1 MATKTVRAPMPRS
14 RRAKQFMPFD
24 ALRGLKEAIAAKE
37 RVIEPRRYPS
47 DDAIA
52 EINASLLDLHKGQII
67 TVVYYGIYEQA
78 YLQLTGPVSKID
90 SYWSNLQIG
99 NTVISFSEIDQLIT
113 ELPIYFAHSAENSTA
128 ASSLR
133 RCCL

>member
-47 DDAIA
+47 EDAIA
-52 EINASLLDLHKGQII
+52 EINEKLLGLHKGHIV
-67 TVVYYGIYEQA
+67 TVVYYGIYEQI
-78 YLQLTGPVSKID
+78 YLQLTGPVTKVD
-90 SYWSNLQIG
+90 PYWHHLQVG
-99 NTVISFSEIDQLIT
+99 NTTIEFPEIDQLLTDI
-113 ELPIYFAHSAENSTA
+113 SATA
-128 ASSLR
+128 YVEE
-133 RCCL
+133 

>member
-47 DDAIA
+47 EDTIA
-52 EINASLLDLHKGQII
+52 EINATLLGLHKGQII
-67 TVVYYGIYEQA
+67 TVVYYGIYEQV
-78 YLQLTGPVSKID
+78 YLQLTGPVTKVD
-90 SYWSNLQIG
+90 SHWQSLQIG
-99 NTVISFSEIDQLIT
+99 NTIIDFPEIDQLLTDISIT
-113 ELPIYFAHSAENSTA
+113 ANA
-128 ASSLR
+128 
-133 RCCL
+133 

>member
-47 DDAIA
+47 EETIA
-52 EINASLLDLHKGQII
+52 EINATLLGLHKGQII
-67 TVVYYGIYEQA
+67 TVVYYGIYEQV
-78 YLQLTGPVSKID
+78 YLQLTGPVTKVD
-90 SYWSNLQIG
+90 SYWQNLQVG
-99 NTVISFSEIDQLIT
+99 NTTIEFPEIDQLLTDIAIT
-113 ELPIYFAHSAENSTA
+113 SFENE
-128 ASSLR
+128 
-133 RCCL
+133 

>member
-47 DDAIA
+47 EDTIA
-52 EINASLLDLHKGQII
+52 EINATLLGLHKGQII
-67 TVVYYGIYEQA
+67 TVVYYGIYEQV
-78 YLQLTGPVSKID
+78 YLQLTGPVTKVD
-90 SYWSNLQIG
+90 SYWQNLQVG
-99 NTVISFSEIDQLIT
+99 NTTIEFPEIDQLLTDIPIT
-113 ELPIYFAHSAENSTA
+113 AYMNA
-128 ASSLR
+128 
-133 RCCL
+133 

>member
-47 DDAIA
+47 EDTIA
-52 EINASLLDLHKGQII
+52 EINATLLGLHKGQII
-67 TVVYYGIYEQA
+67 TVVYYGIYEQV
-78 YLQLTGPVSKID
+78 YLQLTGPVTRVDQQWHTI
-90 SYWSNLQIG
+90 QIG
-99 NTVISFSEIDQLIT
+99 NQYINFPEIYAIQV
-113 ELPIYFAHSAENSTA
+113 
-128 ASSLR
+128 
-133 RCCL
+133 

>member
-47 DDAIA
+47 EDTIA
-52 EINASLLDLHKGQII
+52 EINATLLGLHKGQII
-67 TVVYYGIYEQA
+67 TVVYYGVYEQV
-78 YLQLTGPVSKID
+78 YLQLTGPVTKVD
-90 SYWSNLQIG
+90 SYLQNLQVG
-99 NTVISFSEIDQLIT
+99 NTTIEFPEIDQLLTDIPIT
-113 ELPIYFAHSAENSTA
+113 AYMNA
-128 ASSLR
+128 
-133 RCCL
+133 